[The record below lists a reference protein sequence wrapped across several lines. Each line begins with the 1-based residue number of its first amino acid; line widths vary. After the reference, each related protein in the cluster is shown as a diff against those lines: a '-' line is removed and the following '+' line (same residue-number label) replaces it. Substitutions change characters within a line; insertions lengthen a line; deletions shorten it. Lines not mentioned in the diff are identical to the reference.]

1 MTEKLEKYAE
11 VLLLKGLGIKE
22 NQSLFLSAPIE
33 NYEFIRILTKKA
45 YSLGVHDIYY
55 ELLDEE
61 MKHDALLNL
70 NVDDLKSTPYF
81 NKKVYDEYAK
91 KDAAFLML
99 VSDDPYLMSDIDSD
113 KIGKTAFFS
122 RTSKPLYKQRQL
134 NNEIVWCIAC
144 TATESRAKAI
154 FGDNDDA
161 LNNLWEAIFD
171 ACYINT
177 DNPIAAWDNFCAEN
191 AKKTEILNSLKIKEL
206 HYKNSL
212 GTNLKIELL
221 PESIWVGA
229 REKTVYG
236 QEFIANIP
244 TLEVFTTPNRLGTN
258 GIVYASKP
266 LIYNGAYISDFYI
279 EFKDGKVINFDAKK
293 GKEALKSII
302 ESDETS
308 SFLGEVALVDYSSPI
323 SESKLIHYETLYDE
337 NASCHLALGVGFIE
351 CVKGSEN
358 KTKEELLAMGF
369 NYSDNHVDFMIG
381 TSDLSIIAKTYD
393 NKEVIIFENGNFMV
407 KSI

>member
-1 MTEKLEKYAE
+1 MTEKFEKYAE
-11 VLLLKGLGIKE
+11 VLLVKGLGIKT

-33 NYEFIRILTKKA
+33 NYEFVRVLTKKA

-70 NVDDLKSTPYF
+70 TVDELKDTPYF
-81 NKKVYDEYAK
+81 NKKAYDEYAK

-99 VSDDPYLMSDIDSD
+99 VSDNPYLMEDIDSE
-113 KIGKTAFFS
+113 KIGKTALFS
-122 RTSKPLYKQRQL
+122 RTSKPLYKERQL
-134 NNEIVWCIAC
+134 NNEIAWCIAC
-144 TATESRAKAI
+144 TATKERAKTI
-154 FGDNDDA
+154 FGEGDDSV
-161 LNNLWEAIFD
+161 NKLWEAIFD

-177 DNPIAAWDNFCAEN
+177 IDPIKKWDEFCIQN
-191 AKKTEILNSLKIKEL
+191 NQKTKILNSLKIKEL

-212 GTNLKIELL
+212 GTDLIIELL
-221 PESIWVGA
+221 PQSIWVGA
-229 REKTVYG
+229 KEQTIYG

-244 TLEVFTTPNRLGTN
+244 TLEVFTTPNRFGTN

-266 LIYNGAYISDFYI
+266 LIYNGAYIDDFYI
-279 EFKDGKVINFDAKK
+279 EFKDGKVINYDAKK
-293 GKEALKSII
+293 GKEALKSIV
-302 ESDETS
+302 ESDDTS
-308 SFLGEVALVDYSSPI
+308 SFLGEVALVDYNSPI

-358 KTKEELLAMGF
+358 KTKEELLDMGF

-381 TSDLSIIAKTYD
+381 TKDLSIIAKTFD
-393 NKEVIIFENGNFMV
+393 GKEIIIFENGNFGI
-407 KSI
+407 K